1 MNIHAIADEILW
13 MLHHSI
19 PGAIAPAALQ
29 SWQQESDVKLSS
41 EKTAQ
46 VLAFIANKN
55 NELAQS
61 PSTAAHRTRQIRK
74 PAHRHLFLSAVP
86 TDD

>member
-19 PGAIAPAALQ
+19 PGASAPAALQ
-29 SWQQESDVKLSS
+29 SWQQESNVKISS

-55 NELAQS
+55 ALAQS
-61 PSTAAHRTRQIRK
+61 PSTAAHRTRQIWE
-74 PAHRHLFLSAVP
+74 PAHRHLFLSAIP
-86 TDD
+86 TND

>member
-1 MNIHAIADEILW
+1 MKPEFARIAHIHPLNNQMNIHAIADEIIW

-19 PGAIAPAALQ
+19 PGASAPAALQ
-29 SWQQESDVKLSS
+29 SWQQESNVKISP

-55 NELAQS
+55 NGLA
-61 PSTAAHRTRQIRK
+61 
-74 PAHRHLFLSAVP
+74 
-86 TDD
+86 

>member
-13 MLHHSI
+13 MLHHSM
-19 PGAIAPAALQ
+19 PGASAPAALQ
-29 SWQQESDVKLSS
+29 SWQQESNVKLSPVT
-41 EKTAQ
+41 TAQ

-55 NELAQS
+55 VLAQS
-61 PSTAAHRTRQIRK
+61 PSTAAHRTRQIWE
-74 PAHRHLFLSAVP
+74 PAHWHLFLSAVP

>member
-19 PGAIAPAALQ
+19 PGASAAGALQ
-29 SWQQESDVKLSS
+29 SWQQESNVKISS

-55 NELAQS
+55 VLA
-61 PSTAAHRTRQIRK
+61 
-74 PAHRHLFLSAVP
+74 
-86 TDD
+86 

>member
-19 PGAIAPAALQ
+19 PGASAAGALQ
-29 SWQQESDVKLSS
+29 SWQQESNVKISS

-55 NELAQS
+55 NGLA
-61 PSTAAHRTRQIRK
+61 
-74 PAHRHLFLSAVP
+74 
-86 TDD
+86 